1 MKTLL
6 LAGALTL
13 ALFAGAAAKAPL
25 LTHDDFRWAEGITPH
40 TVR

>member
-1 MKTLL
+1 MKILL
-6 LAGALTL
+6 IAGALAL
-13 ALFAGAAAKAPL
+13 ALFTGAGVKPSL